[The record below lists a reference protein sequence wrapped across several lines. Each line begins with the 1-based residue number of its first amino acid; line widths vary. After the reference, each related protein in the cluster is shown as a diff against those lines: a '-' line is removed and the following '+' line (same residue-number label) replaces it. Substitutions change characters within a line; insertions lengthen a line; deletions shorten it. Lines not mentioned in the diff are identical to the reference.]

1 MSLPDPGSTAQPAP
15 ESTSPVRVPNVRN
28 KPPWEAQVISICITA
43 VVVVLTIC
51 VIIGMIGLL
60 IFGLNVLSHHTG

>member
-1 MSLPDPGSTAQPAP
+1 MLPPDPASIAEPVPEPGST
-15 ESTSPVRVPNVRN
+15 VRVPNVRN